1 MLAHRAML
9 TDVGRLADVVA
20 LIRDGQQPCSPAR
33 ARSIARYTELLC
45 ESIHHHHT
53 VEDQVLWPVID
64 VCAAGIIDL
73 SELTEDHAALDP
85 RLDVIRHG
93 ANAFRVA
100 GGDRRT
106 AKLLG
111 AELADLRTLLTEH
124 IAEEERDIFPVIRR
138 HVSVATWQAVEKTA
152 QRTGRL
158 SFDGPRTLAVMSED
172 ERATLTEQLS
182 PALRVVIGV
191 LSRRHRKFEGRCS
204 ALFPSTSRAASAA
217 SRLSKRR
224 RPPGSGGPSASPT
237 PRRRQPGPHRPD
249 RSEGCRCRGPPS
261 VPNRVEVR

>member
-1 MLAHRAML
+1 MKTPQPPTVIARQPGEPDPDVLGLMLAHRAML

-53 VEDQVLWPVID
+53 VEDRVLWPVID
-64 VCAAGIIDL
+64 ACAADIVDL
-73 SELTEDHAALDP
+73 SELIEDHAALDP
-85 RLDVIRHG
+85 RLDVIRRR
-93 ANAFRVA
+93 ANGFRVA
-100 GGDRRT
+100 GGDHRT
-106 AKLLG
+106 AKLLA

-158 SFDGPRTLAVMSED
+158 SFDGPRTLAVMTDD
-172 ERATLTEQLS
+172 ERATLTKQLS
-182 PALRVVIGV
+182 PVLRAVIGL
-191 LSRRHRKFEGRCS
+191 LSRRHRNFES
-204 ALFPSTSRAASAA
+204 AVFASSANRDRKPTAAA
-217 SRLSKRR
+217 R
-224 RPPGSGGPSASPT
+224 
-237 PRRRQPGPHRPD
+237 
-249 RSEGCRCRGPPS
+249 
-261 VPNRVEVR
+261 